1 MTNYYKVYLKSNQGY
16 QKQIAKDKAGVINI
30 LNQAK
35 KEGFKSYLII
45 RTIKS
50 NTDIPIARG
59 EFCKECKIKYIDEL
73 DTDWRIV
80 GSRVVDW
87 NKYKKAKEYDE
98 R

>member
-1 MTNYYKVYLKSNQGY
+1 MTNYYKVYLKNNKGY

-35 KEGFKSYLII
+35 KEGFKRYLII
-45 RTIKS
+45 RTLKNS
-50 NTDIPIARG
+50 TDIPIAMG
-59 EFCKECKIKYIDEL
+59 ELSKECKVKYVEGL

-87 NKYKKAKEYDE
+87 NKYKNSEEEE